1 MRPSILPG
9 HKTQSVLL
17 ESRKLAL
24 LVGFGV
30 MFSIAA
36 VVSTTALMWGLG
48 SMEDDLEKVLGVH
61 NEKMRL
67 VVTMRN
73 AARARTMRL
82 SNMILFEDPFKKDEE
97 YLLFNRHGAEFA
109 NARISLLKHVLT
121 EREKNIL
128 EQQSKY
134 TVPAVDFQNQ
144 VVDLV
149 IADEMEQA
157 LDLLTNNAI
166 PFQDQVMEQLTRLY
180 DYQEESMNLA
190 IANTQE
196 NYKKARSWI
205 LVVSVIACLIGIL
218 AAVIISRRNRQAS
231 DERERYLEEIER
243 TNYQLEIAG
252 QQAAKANSSK
262 SKFLANMSHEL
273 RTPLNAIIGYSELL
287 REELSETNLSE
298 AYMQDCEKIYES
310 GLHLLKLINEV
321 LDLSK
326 IEAGKM
332 TVSGFEFP
340 VRTVIDS
347 VLTIINPL
355 LEKNA
360 NKLEVRYQLDHTMMF
375 SDDIKIKQI
384 LMNLLNN
391 ANKFTR
397 NGSILLE
404 VKSVMRDGKPR
415 FTFAVE
421 DNGIGMEPEKLDQI
435 FEPFK
440 QIDDSTT
447 RNYEGTGLGLAITK
461 RFCELLQGSIS
472 VESSPGEGTRCVVTL
487 PDYHETSEV
496 GDPAHEGISQ
506 KIAG

>member
-1 MRPSILPG
+1 MNAPILAG
-9 HKTQSVLL
+9 RKIQSGLL

-24 LVGFGV
+24 FVGFGV

-36 VVSTTALMWGLG
+36 VVSTAALMWGLG

-67 VVTMRN
+67 VVTMRD

-109 NARISLLKHVLT
+109 NARISLL
-121 EREKNIL
+121 ERDLNEVEKNIL
-128 EQQSKY
+128 EEQGKY
-134 TVPAVDFQNQ
+134 TAPAVDFQNQ
-144 VVDLV
+144 VVDLIV
-149 IADEMEQA
+149 SDEIAQA

-166 PFQDQVMEQLTRLY
+166 PLQDQVMGQLTRLY

-190 IANTQE
+190 IANTQK
-196 NYKKARSWI
+196 NYKQTRSWI
-205 LVVSVIACLIGIL
+205 LVVSAIACFIGIM
-218 AAVIISRRNRQAS
+218 AAMIIARRNRQAT
-231 DERERYLEEIER
+231 DERERYLEQIER
-243 TNYQLEIAG
+243 ANYQLEIAG
-252 QQAAKANSSK
+252 QEAAKANSSK

-287 REELSETNLSE
+287 KEELSETDLSE

-326 IEAGKM
+326 IEAGRM
-332 TVSGFEFP
+332 TISSFEFP

-355 LEKNA
+355 LDKNV
-360 NKLEVRYQLDHTMMF
+360 NKLEVRYQLDQTMMF

-415 FTFAVE
+415 FTFTVE

-435 FEPFK
+435 FEPFR

-447 RNYEGTGLGLAITK
+447 RSYEGTGLGLAITK

-472 VESSPGEGTRCVVTL
+472 VESSPGEGTRCIVTL
-487 PDYHETSEV
+487 PNYQETSEA
-496 GDPAHEGISQ
+496 GNAPHEGASQ
-506 KIAG
+506 KVG

>member
-24 LVGFGV
+24 LVGSGV

-82 SNMILFEDPFKKDEE
+82 SNMILFEDPFRKDEE

-218 AAVIISRRNRQAS
+218 AAVIISRRNR
-231 DERERYLEEIER
+231 L
-243 TNYQLEIAG
+243 
-252 QQAAKANSSK
+252 
-262 SKFLANMSHEL
+262 
-273 RTPLNAIIGYSELL
+273 
-287 REELSETNLSE
+287 
-298 AYMQDCEKIYES
+298 
-310 GLHLLKLINEV
+310 
-321 LDLSK
+321 
-326 IEAGKM
+326 
-332 TVSGFEFP
+332 
-340 VRTVIDS
+340 
-347 VLTIINPL
+347 
-355 LEKNA
+355 
-360 NKLEVRYQLDHTMMF
+360 
-375 SDDIKIKQI
+375 
-384 LMNLLNN
+384 
-391 ANKFTR
+391 
-397 NGSILLE
+397 
-404 VKSVMRDGKPR
+404 
-415 FTFAVE
+415 
-421 DNGIGMEPEKLDQI
+421 
-435 FEPFK
+435 
-440 QIDDSTT
+440 
-447 RNYEGTGLGLAITK
+447 
-461 RFCELLQGSIS
+461 
-472 VESSPGEGTRCVVTL
+472 
-487 PDYHETSEV
+487 
-496 GDPAHEGISQ
+496 
-506 KIAG
+506 

>member
-1 MRPSILPG
+1 MDS
-9 HKTQSVLL
+9 KTYSGSKVKSGLL

-30 MFSIAA
+30 VFSITALL
-36 VVSTTALMWGLG
+36 STATLMWGLG
-48 SMEDDLEKVLGVH
+48 SIEDDLEKVLGVH
-61 NEKMRL
+61 NNKMRL

-73 AARARTMRL
+73 AARTRTMRL

-97 YLLFNRHGAEFA
+97 FLLFNRHGAEFA
-109 NARISLLKHVLT
+109 NARASLLEHDLT
-121 EREKNIL
+121 PVEIDIL
-128 EQQSKY
+128 AEQAKF
-134 TVPAVDFQNQ
+134 TGPAVDFQNQ

-149 IADEMEQA
+149 VADEMEKA
-157 LDLLTNNAI
+157 LDMLTNKAI
-166 PFQDQVMEQLTRLY
+166 PLQDQVMEQLTRLY
-180 DYQEESMNLA
+180 DYQETAMNMA
-190 IANTQE
+190 IEKTQK
-196 NYKKARSWI
+196 NYQTIRTWI
-205 LVVSVIACLIGIL
+205 LIVSLIACFMGVV
-218 AAVIISRRNRQAS
+218 AAMIISRRNRQAS
-231 DERERYLEEIER
+231 DDRERYLEEIER

-252 QQAAKANSSK
+252 RMAEKANASK

-287 REELSETNLSE
+287 KEELMESSLSGR
-298 AYMQDCEKIYES
+298 YVHDCEKIYES
-310 GLHLLKLINEV
+310 GMHLLKLINEV

-332 TVSGFEFP
+332 TVSSFEFP

-347 VLTIINPL
+347 VLVIINPL
-355 LEKNA
+355 LEKNG
-360 NKLEVRYQLDHTMMF
+360 NKLEVRFQLEVTMML

-404 VKSVMRDGKPR
+404 VNSSMREGEPLFSFIVK
-415 FTFAVE
+415 
-421 DNGIGMEPEKLDQI
+421 DNGIGIDPDKLDQI

-447 RNYEGTGLGLAITK
+447 RSYEGTGLGLAISK
-461 RFCELLQGSIS
+461 RFCELLQGSIT
-472 VESSPGEGTRCVVTL
+472 VESHPGEGTRCCVVL
-487 PDYHETSEV
+487 PNYKETGHANV
-496 GDPAHEGISQ
+496 FQGGNVAQ
-506 KIAG
+506 KAG